1 MYSDSDEIWVAGY
14 HVEDLSTQVDLTKLG
29 VQDILKFDQGILMV
43 KKGCQLEIFHGDY
56 SYVFTIELK
65 PGNCEE
71 NDDYYIMK
79 GGRKYELEGPP
90 KRFSLSEST
99 EETNIVPEGHKS
111 GSDGQPAKSDKT
123 AKLRIPCS
131 LKAWGGGGINLVLT
145 LRNLSHRRITK
156 IRYWDAVFG
165 PSVQLLVQKLQDLH
179 NESADKSSEFDDK
192 RINKIIDI
200 VADHGPDECIEIFLK
215 TKHIEA
221 ELFPLDP
228 DSKEEPL
235 DPNSKGKPH
244 RANLVFSRV
253 TDGINTIGDRI
264 ILKFPVPK
272 IKSSENAEEKEQMH
286 KKLVEHII
294 RSQEHSSTVVVNTV
308 KHYEVF
314 EAILSAFRLRMEA
327 DKHKDLK
334 LFIMFTD
341 DNRKWFEL
349 LKSKND
355 DLYESI
361 RKNIWAIFNE
371 REFSKFMSDIDMI
384 KPAAFLFDNGT
395 PNFKELLPL
404 CAKFGQYYP
413 KNVKKRLYVTL
424 GKHGSAGVDE
434 HSCLIYVQTYPTRG
448 VPIYDTTGSGDAWA
462 GTVVLLEHHAHLL
475 KREKAEM
482 SRFMRI
488 ASGTAWAKMTSP
500 LGEVRVHELISLLDN
515 DYIAWTNIGD
525 AHHGEEPM
533 VEAVNR
539 EGYAKRIEKASS
551 INYKDYSNIINWA

>member
-1 MYSDSDEIWVAGY
+1 MSSDSDEIWVAGY

-43 KKGCQLEIFHGDY
+43 KKDCKLEIFHGDY
-56 SYVFTIELK
+56 SYAFKIK
-65 PGNCEE
+65 FKSQNCEE
-71 NDDYYIMK
+71 KDGYYLMK
-79 GGRKYELEGPP
+79 GGRKYELENPP
-90 KRFSLSEST
+90 ERFRLSEST
-99 EETNIVPEGHKS
+99 EKPNIEPEEHKS
-111 GSDGQPAKSDKT
+111 GSDGEPAS
-123 AKLRIPCS
+123 LRLPCS
-131 LKAWGGGGINLVLT
+131 LKAWGGGGINLILT

-165 PSVQLLVQKLQDLH
+165 PSVQSLVNKLQDLH
-179 NESADKSSEFDDK
+179 YESAHKSSKFDSE
-192 RINKIIDI
+192 RINRIIDI
-200 VADHGPDECIEIFLK
+200 VAQHGRDECIEIFLK

-221 ELFPLDP
+221 ELFRPNP
-228 DSKEEPL
+228 DNEDEP
-235 DPNSKGKPH
+235 P

-264 ILKFPVPK
+264 ILKSPVPK
-272 IKSSENAEEKEQMH
+272 ISPSQNAKEKEQMH
-286 KKLVEHII
+286 EKLVEHII
-294 RSQEHSSTVVVNTV
+294 KSQEHSSTIVVNTV

-327 DKHKDLK
+327 NKQQMDADQHNDLK

-341 DNRKWFEL
+341 DNRKWFKQ
-349 LKSKND
+349 LKKDNRS
-355 DLYESI
+355 LYRSI
-361 RKNIWAIFNE
+361 RKDIWAIFNE
-371 REFSKFMSDIDMI
+371 NEFSKFMSDIDLAP
-384 KPAAFLFDNGT
+384 KPASFLFDDGT
-395 PNFKELLPL
+395 PNFNSLLPL
-404 CAKFGQYYP
+404 CAKFGRHYP
-413 KNVKKRLYVTL
+413 KNIKKRLYVTL

-434 HSCLIYVQTYPTRG
+434 HSCLIYVRTYPTRG

-462 GTVVLLEHHAHLL
+462 GTVVLLEHHVRLL
-475 KREKAEM
+475 EPEQVEM

-525 AHHGEEPM
+525 AQNDQKPKQK
-533 VEAVNR
+533 AVNKD
-539 EGYAKRIEKASS
+539 GYARRIEGASS